1 MPQGS
6 GVHAKTTK
14 PRRCSSCQSAIVS
27 VGRAAGAVEA
37 GRLGGIEFQALHR
50 DPFAAGHA
58 IAVVPGLDA
67 LQSGLDTLQ
76 LQPPSPLRLQE
87 QDLVLQSLHARL
99 DEHTSELPSLMC
111 TQYAVFCIEKQKRKN
126 TR

>member
-50 DPFAAGHA
+50 DLFAAGHA
-58 IAVVPGLDA
+58 IAVVPGFDA
-67 LQSGLDTLQ
+67 LQAGLDALQ
-76 LQPPSPLRLQE
+76 LQPPSPLGLQE
-87 QDLVLQSLHARL
+87 QDLVLRSE
-99 DEHTSELPSLMC
+99 EHTSELQSLMRIS
-111 TQYAVFCIEKQKRKN
+111 YAVFCLK
-126 TR
+126 

>member
-27 VGRAAGAVEA
+27 VGRAAGAVAA

-50 DPFAAGHA
+50 DLFVAVHA
-58 IAVVPGLDA
+58 IAVVPGFDA
-67 LQSGLDTLQ
+67 LHAGLVALHLPPTISDATREGIECDTTCLYRWYPY
-76 LQPPSPLRLQE
+76 L
-87 QDLVLQSLHARL
+87 
-99 DEHTSELPSLMC
+99 
-111 TQYAVFCIEKQKRKN
+111 
-126 TR
+126 